1 MKQLSLLLLLVL
13 LLAGP
18 VVGQGDI
25 LMTFA
30 QANAAYESG
39 DYAQAITL
47 YHTLENLFIEDAH
60 LYYNLG
66 NAYYQTGDM
75 GWALL
80 YYLRAQALIPRDSDL
95 IANIALVRAERIDI
109 QSDETG
115 MLEGLAALT
124 TGILQIVELAALI
137 GLVWALWCA
146 VVIVFI
152 VQRGWRETLRGPLL
166 VVGVVVVFG
175 SMLLVSRIY
184 VAENRPAAVIT
195 ASRTQAMSGPGTDY
209 LPLYPLHAAAEIH
222 LMESRMG
229 WVRFSLPDGRQ
240 GWLPEDVIM
249 VVGVRR

>member
-1 MKQLSLLLLLVL
+1 MLLLLL
-13 LLAGP
+13 LAGRG
-18 VVGQGDI
+18 VGQGDNTLAI
-25 LMTFA
+25 FT

-39 DYAQAITL
+39 NYARAITL
-47 YHTLENLFIEDAH
+47 YRTLENLFIDDAR

-80 YYLRAQALIPRDSDL
+80 YYLRAQALIPRDADL
-95 IANIALVRAERIDI
+95 IANIAVVRAERVDI

-115 MLEGLAALT
+115 ILEGLAALT

-137 GLVWALWCA
+137 GLVWAIWCA
-146 VVIVFI
+146 VVIVFT
-152 VQRGWRETLRGPLL
+152 VQRRWRETLRSPLL
-166 VVGVVVVFG
+166 VVGAVVVFG
-175 SMLLVSRIY
+175 SMLLVSRVY
-184 VAENRPAAVIT
+184 VTENRPAAVIT
-195 ASRTQAMSGPGTDY
+195 ASRTQAMSGPGMDY
-209 LPLYPLHAAAEIH
+209 LPLYPLYAAAEIR